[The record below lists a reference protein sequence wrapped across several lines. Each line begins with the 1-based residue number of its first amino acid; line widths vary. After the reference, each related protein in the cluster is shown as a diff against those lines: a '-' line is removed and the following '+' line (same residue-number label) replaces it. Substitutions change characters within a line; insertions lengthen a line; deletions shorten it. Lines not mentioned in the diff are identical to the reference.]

1 MIPIKMNPY
10 QIRRY
15 LKLSLII
22 TIIMFLI
29 YTIIELL
36 IIKQYYIRRYVYLHY
51 QYENNLLTNSDSHPH
66 HHHHHNDDD
75 EGILIP
81 TNVDEEISI
90 DEMII
95 SGNNTD
101 NKQQQ
106 QQLPKA
112 EKQILSDNI
121 KILTWTIVT
130 GIILVEILY
139 CIIYVYLIE
148 QERFCPILCFAILT
162 LVSLLLRLRQFLSNN
177 NDENRIELFKYSSL
191 TNADRFHRDIE
202 EMDAEQL
209 LDWMTKTDLIEIL
222 ISFFETILVWIYTVM
237 LRQYPGRRHHRNHRY
252 VQYQQQPPPLNG
264 QMIDHIRMIPNGHA
278 IEMNELS
285 NTDSQAVANGQQQL
299 NDGVDGAGDVDPNDD
314 GNQRLLAIRGDSNNQ
329 SSPSSTQIMRS
340 SSSRLNFQRQ
350 QLSPS
355 PSSNEQQN
363 GGGGGES
370 NYNQRQ
376 QRLNNDVGG
385 GGGGEMEKFL
395 AMQILQAILF
405 TTRTIFLIYDLL
417 HAIINKVILY
427 DRLGRLFGSSSS
439 TTLSEKIYTISLF
452 MIAMFLILMI
462 VFTFV
467 YNYLLVHENFPGIT
481 VMVIFLFGIFLY
493 NLFTFGQYSSTSSES
508 LIICSASAFEI
519 IGLIY
524 LLTLIRHK
532 QFVRLEKQ
540 LEQQRRLSQ
549 MFDMRRR
556 KHGHS
561 ESSSIDHS
569 NKHLNRKN
577 LLNVPGVDS
586 NNNNESDDDDDK
598 TLKHHHKHR
607 QQPRHHQRKHQS
619 SESLMTK
626 HNDNDHHYGSS

>member
-66 HHHHHNDDD
+66 HHHHHHHHNDDD

-106 QQLPKA
+106 QLPKA
-112 EKQILSDNI
+112 EKQILSDNSDDDI
-121 KILTWTIVT
+121 RMMTDESLFDNPNQTIDTSNNNFSNDNNSNDKQVKILTWTIVT

-177 NDENRIELFKYSSL
+177 YNDENRIELFKYSSL

-237 LRQYPGRRHHRNHRY
+237 LRQYPGRRHHQNHRY
-252 VQYQQQPPPLNG
+252 VQYQQPPPLNG

-285 NTDSQAVANGQQQL
+285 NTDSQANGQQQL
-299 NDGVDGAGDVDPNDD
+299 NDGVDGAGDVDQNDD
-314 GNQRLLAIRGDSNNQ
+314 GNQRLLAIRGDSNNHQ
-329 SSPSSTQIMRS
+329 SSPSSTQIVS
-340 SSSRLNFQRQ
+340 NQSCAAQSSRI
-350 QLSPS
+350 P
-355 PSSNEQQN
+355 
-363 GGGGGES
+363 
-370 NYNQRQ
+370 
-376 QRLNNDVGG
+376 
-385 GGGGEMEKFL
+385 
-395 AMQILQAILF
+395 
-405 TTRTIFLIYDLL
+405 
-417 HAIINKVILY
+417 
-427 DRLGRLFGSSSS
+427 
-439 TTLSEKIYTISLF
+439 
-452 MIAMFLILMI
+452 
-462 VFTFV
+462 
-467 YNYLLVHENFPGIT
+467 
-481 VMVIFLFGIFLY
+481 
-493 NLFTFGQYSSTSSES
+493 
-508 LIICSASAFEI
+508 
-519 IGLIY
+519 
-524 LLTLIRHK
+524 
-532 QFVRLEKQ
+532 
-540 LEQQRRLSQ
+540 
-549 MFDMRRR
+549 
-556 KHGHS
+556 
-561 ESSSIDHS
+561 
-569 NKHLNRKN
+569 
-577 LLNVPGVDS
+577 
-586 NNNNESDDDDDK
+586 
-598 TLKHHHKHR
+598 
-607 QQPRHHQRKHQS
+607 
-619 SESLMTK
+619 
-626 HNDNDHHYGSS
+626 